1 MTLACGLT
9 TCVAF
14 AATTDIVA
22 LFLGIIV
29 TAIAKML
36 LNAADIIV
44 TPLLAITSMT
54 TQEIEAYIPG
64 LNNSD
69 PNGVGNFFSSA
80 ISIIAYTIAGVL
92 LCCHIISYLI
102 ALAND
107 ERLESIP
114 KLIWNGMFGIVLTIA
129 GKNLL
134 SLLFNEII
142 APLSEALVDGM
153 QSAGGM
159 SFTFE
164 GKANDIISLGDGI
177 SAFDILQL
185 GTLLVVLIMLLLIW
199 WNLVKLVL
207 ECAQRYIICVVTI
220 NLSPLAFATAT
231 TEQTKTTAMNWLKMF
246 WSQCALLVLNIWV
259 VGIARTAL
267 NNGMIGGS
275 STELVTWA
283 LITYAFLK
291 VAQQLDD
298 MMANAGL
305 KVTSMS
311 GLDPFSEAQGV
322 MRNLTGIGAAVNT
335 ALGYGKGALDT
346 LRSDKASGDGKNPT
360 LTEADLN
367 RAEADFDK
375 TDAQRKTGLDKGSI
389 NTASYNDDAH
399 KKAMENVLKTEGAL
413 KEGEQVEGVKIGE
426 DGALNAT
433 AVRRDERG
441 RITSSREI
449 KATNTG
455 DGLGL
460 TPAETPTSSLR
471 VGNGG
476 KSAIVANEKGTFKL
490 ESQGK
495 NEEGEN
501 VWKATQLTDANGNK
515 ISDVAPKTDATQTFA
530 VDADWDDDPQHK
542 KDGYAASA
550 AAFFT
555 DNQETNESMMDEL
568 AQRTADAA
576 DIKKQ
581 QDEAEQKDIA
591 DKIGM
596 TDEDRV
602 ANMMGSDSSVDYNS
616 DNAKKAMEDYIME
629 NKDQNPGLAPFA
641 EALEKGGHITSM
653 SMADGSTPAVPQ
665 GALQFE
671 ITRPKAPGDKNPD
684 ITAGAISNPATA
696 TPTPAETPEASP
708 VQNEQPEGM
717 PATKQDVQGEEGAG
731 TGQSTV
737 QSADA
742 PAADKKTDE
751 EPAPVDVETPL
762 ESTSVPETPNGTP
775 TGETLDNSAVA
786 GDESPIEAA
795 AKPDAEQEVPGTVGV
810 EQSIETPAPI
820 DATQPLDG
828 DTTPKVE
835 DNPEAN
841 PFDAAGVN
849 PVADA
854 TGTASNEPQDAN
866 IPTTEQVAG
875 KVQPK
880 PDTQGEVS
888 QVPTAGVHAE
898 TAAEQNEITPEAIQ
912 GQATAPIASEESQ
925 PTASVSAKQPDSTTS
940 GSPDAIQT
948 QNPATTTATPATMDS
963 APTSDAHAN
972 GVTASNAQKPAG
984 TISSPAGDGTVQQAQ
999 GAAPVAATT
1008 VQATPTATTQSVPVS
1023 SQPQAE
1029 AETLPGPTTTVTPYT
1044 ATQGSAQNV
1053 PDNST
1058 NVGRTSAP
1066 TVSAV
1071 GAETSSA
1078 DATAH
1083 GANATTQTVEGQN
1096 PQASVPDT
1104 STTATPTMQ
1113 SAENSVVGSTT
1124 PATSETPANAGS
1136 ASDVGAAN
1144 AAPAVQTVSEA
1155 HEPDTDGEANAM
1167 PASDGMPYMSG
1178 EGAAPTAVDTAI
1190 ETTGQTAQAVVDAT
1204 APTDSNA
1211 AVTIET
1217 APTNSDTGN
1226 VTESSDVANDT
1237 PMVSDESDTT
1247 YTDGES
1253 SVQNLDD
1260 ATVQSVTEK
1269 SEASIATETH
1279 EPDGSALTS
1288 ETFGNSSDTTDT
1300 VADTV
1305 GDTTS
1310 VGSDYEPTDTGVAN
1324 SVGSEG
1330 VSDDGMAATSPAND
1344 SNVAAPSSDSGND
1357 ACDEPDSAYTPH
1369 GSSDSDDGDS
1379 ETAHD
1384 IDGEVGKHSV
1394 DASNGDDADDVD
1406 TGTYEAEDSPIAD
1419 GAGFYGEGTG
1429 NSFKEDETKT
1439 AANDSMSSA
1448 AEPEAQS
1455 IPADIPGTASGAV
1468 VETTTVPDAKQ
1479 TGDAA
1484 LGQAQADTTVQQS
1497 DEQAEEVSIPS
1508 VPQGIVLSNTSVNKL
1523 SDTNG
1528 TIRSA
1533 SAGVFQLTRE
1543 GLDEDTGKT
1552 VWRAT
1557 LKQDA
1562 EGNPVTDYSAN
1573 TFTFERTAKWNAQ
1586 TRSYQPEGFDSVA
1599 KEVREAVDF
1608 RDISQS
1614 ANQSRG
1620 SRRSDKP
1627 QNPPEHERFKRER
1640 NPRAYTDDARLT
1652 EGRRTTST
1660 SRGGKHRA
1668 QRKSDTA
1675 KRRDNPLKN
1684 MDGFKTK
1691 R

>member
-305 KVTSMS
+305 KVTRMS

-346 LRSDKASGDGKNPT
+346 WRSDKASGDGKNPT

-433 AVRRDERG
+433 AVKRDERG

-460 TPAETPTSSLR
+460 TPAESPTSSLK

-476 KSAIVANEKGTFKL
+476 KSVIVANEKGTFKL

-653 SMADGSTPAVPQ
+653 SMADGSNPAVPQ

-696 TPTPAETPEASP
+696 APTPSATATAETSP
-708 VQNEQPEGM
+708 IQSEQPENM
-717 PATKQDVQGEEGAG
+717 STAKQDVQVGET
-731 TGQSTV
+731 TGDGQPAA

-742 PAADKKTDE
+742 PAADKKPDE
-751 EPAPVDVETPL
+751 ESAPVDVETPL
-762 ESTSVPETPNGTP
+762 ESTSVPETPNGAP
-775 TGETLDNSAVA
+775 TGEGHDNSAVV
-786 GDESPIEAA
+786 GDESPIEAT

-810 EQSIETPAPI
+810 EQSVETPAPI
-820 DATQPLDG
+820 DATQPLDS
-828 DTTPKVE
+828 DTTPKAE
-835 DNPEAN
+835 DNLEAKSLDAVGGT
-841 PFDAAGVN
+841 PVVDAA
-849 PVADA
+849 DS
-854 TGTASNEPQDAN
+854 TSNVLQDMN
-866 IPTTEQVAG
+866 ISATEQAVGEAH
-875 KVQPK
+875 PK
-880 PDTQGEVS
+880 PDTLGEVS
-888 QVPTAGVHAE
+888 QKPTTGVQAE
-898 TAAEQNEITPEAIQ
+898 TGAVQSGIAPEAIQ
-912 GQATAPIASEESQ
+912 GQETAPIASEASQ
-925 PTASVSAKQPDSTTS
+925 PAASVSAKQPDSTTA
-940 GSPDAIQT
+940 GFPDAIQT
-948 QNPATTTATPATMDS
+948 QKPATTTTTPATMDS
-963 APTSDAHAN
+963 APTSGAPVN

-984 TISSPAGDGTVQQAQ
+984 TISSPAGDGTVH
-999 GAAPVAATT
+999 
-1008 VQATPTATTQSVPVS
+1008 
-1023 SQPQAE
+1023 
-1029 AETLPGPTTTVTPYT
+1029 
-1044 ATQGSAQNV
+1044 
-1053 PDNST
+1053 D
-1058 NVGRTSAP
+1058 
-1066 TVSAV
+1066 
-1071 GAETSSA
+1071 
-1078 DATAH
+1078 
-1083 GANATTQTVEGQN
+1083 
-1096 PQASVPDT
+1096 
-1104 STTATPTMQ
+1104 
-1113 SAENSVVGSTT
+1113 
-1124 PATSETPANAGS
+1124 
-1136 ASDVGAAN
+1136 
-1144 AAPAVQTVSEA
+1144 
-1155 HEPDTDGEANAM
+1155 
-1167 PASDGMPYMSG
+1167 
-1178 EGAAPTAVDTAI
+1178 
-1190 ETTGQTAQAVVDAT
+1190 
-1204 APTDSNA
+1204 
-1211 AVTIET
+1211 
-1217 APTNSDTGN
+1217 
-1226 VTESSDVANDT
+1226 
-1237 PMVSDESDTT
+1237 
-1247 YTDGES
+1247 
-1253 SVQNLDD
+1253 
-1260 ATVQSVTEK
+1260 
-1269 SEASIATETH
+1269 
-1279 EPDGSALTS
+1279 
-1288 ETFGNSSDTTDT
+1288 
-1300 VADTV
+1300 
-1305 GDTTS
+1305 
-1310 VGSDYEPTDTGVAN
+1310 
-1324 SVGSEG
+1324 
-1330 VSDDGMAATSPAND
+1330 
-1344 SNVAAPSSDSGND
+1344 SDSGANK
-1357 ACDEPDSAYTPH
+1357 H
-1369 GSSDSDDGDS
+1369 SDS
-1379 ETAHD
+1379 
-1384 IDGEVGKHSV
+1384 
-1394 DASNGDDADDVD
+1394 ASNGDDADDVD

-1429 NSFKEDETKT
+1429 NSFKEDEIK
-1439 AANDSMSSA
+1439 AATDDSMSSA

-1455 IPADIPGTASGAV
+1455 IHADVSDTTSGAV

-1479 TGDAA
+1479 TGDAM
-1484 LGQAQADTTVQQS
+1484 LGQAQVDTTVQQS
-1497 DEQAEEVSIPS
+1497 NEQAEEVSIPP

-1675 KRRDNPLKN
+1675 KKRDNPLKN

>member
-346 LRSDKASGDGKNPT
+346 WRSDKASGDGKNPT

-433 AVRRDERG
+433 AVKRDERG

-460 TPAETPTSSLR
+460 TPAESPTSSLK

-476 KSAIVANEKGTFKL
+476 KSVIVANEKGTFKL

-653 SMADGSTPAVPQ
+653 SMADGSNPAVPQ

-696 TPTPAETPEASP
+696 APTPSATATAETSP
-708 VQNEQPEGM
+708 IQSEQPENMSTAKQGVQVGETTGDGQ
-717 PATKQDVQGEEGAG
+717 PAA
-731 TGQSTV
+731 

-742 PAADKKTDE
+742 PAADKKPDE
-751 EPAPVDVETPL
+751 ESAPVDVETPL
-762 ESTSVPETPNGTP
+762 ESTSVPETPNGAP
-775 TGETLDNSAVA
+775 TGEGHDNAAVV
-786 GDESPIEAA
+786 GDESPIEAT

-810 EQSIETPAPI
+810 EQSVETPAPI
-820 DATQPLDG
+820 DATQPLDS
-828 DTTPKVE
+828 DTTPKAE
-835 DNPEAN
+835 DNLEAKSLDAVGGT
-841 PFDAAGVN
+841 PVVDAA
-849 PVADA
+849 DS
-854 TGTASNEPQDAN
+854 TSNVLQDMN
-866 IPTTEQVAG
+866 ISATEQAVGEA
-875 KVQPK
+875 QPK
-880 PDTQGEVS
+880 PDTLGEVS
-888 QVPTAGVHAE
+888 QILRLAYKPKPGQYRAE
-898 TAAEQNEITPEAIQ
+898 LRPKQFKGRKLLQ
-912 GQATAPIASEESQ
+912 LQ
-925 PTASVSAKQPDSTTS
+925 AKQ
-940 GSPDAIQT
+940 A
-948 QNPATTTATPATMDS
+948 NPPRAYL
-963 APTSDAHAN
+963 
-972 GVTASNAQKPAG
+972 Q
-984 TISSPAGDGTVQQAQ
+984 SSLTVQQ
-999 GAAPVAATT
+999 PVLLMRFRHRILLQLLQRLQLWIRHRHPAHLSMALPLLTLRNLPVRFRLLPVMGRFSKHK
-1008 VQATPTATTQSVPVS
+1008 VQHP
-1023 SQPQAE
+1023 
-1029 AETLPGPTTTVTPYT
+1029 
-1044 ATQGSAQNV
+1044 
-1053 PDNST
+1053 
-1058 NVGRTSAP
+1058 
-1066 TVSAV
+1066 
-1071 GAETSSA
+1071 
-1078 DATAH
+1078 
-1083 GANATTQTVEGQN
+1083 
-1096 PQASVPDT
+1096 
-1104 STTATPTMQ
+1104 
-1113 SAENSVVGSTT
+1113 
-1124 PATSETPANAGS
+1124 
-1136 ASDVGAAN
+1136 
-1144 AAPAVQTVSEA
+1144 
-1155 HEPDTDGEANAM
+1155 
-1167 PASDGMPYMSG
+1167 
-1178 EGAAPTAVDTAI
+1178 
-1190 ETTGQTAQAVVDAT
+1190 
-1204 APTDSNA
+1204 
-1211 AVTIET
+1211 
-1217 APTNSDTGN
+1217 
-1226 VTESSDVANDT
+1226 
-1237 PMVSDESDTT
+1237 
-1247 YTDGES
+1247 
-1253 SVQNLDD
+1253 
-1260 ATVQSVTEK
+1260 
-1269 SEASIATETH
+1269 
-1279 EPDGSALTS
+1279 
-1288 ETFGNSSDTTDT
+1288 
-1300 VADTV
+1300 
-1305 GDTTS
+1305 
-1310 VGSDYEPTDTGVAN
+1310 
-1324 SVGSEG
+1324 
-1330 VSDDGMAATSPAND
+1330 
-1344 SNVAAPSSDSGND
+1344 
-1357 ACDEPDSAYTPH
+1357 
-1369 GSSDSDDGDS
+1369 
-1379 ETAHD
+1379 
-1384 IDGEVGKHSV
+1384 
-1394 DASNGDDADDVD
+1394 
-1406 TGTYEAEDSPIAD
+1406 
-1419 GAGFYGEGTG
+1419 
-1429 NSFKEDETKT
+1429 
-1439 AANDSMSSA
+1439 
-1448 AEPEAQS
+1448 
-1455 IPADIPGTASGAV
+1455 
-1468 VETTTVPDAKQ
+1468 
-1479 TGDAA
+1479 
-1484 LGQAQADTTVQQS
+1484 
-1497 DEQAEEVSIPS
+1497 
-1508 VPQGIVLSNTSVNKL
+1508 
-1523 SDTNG
+1523 
-1528 TIRSA
+1528 
-1533 SAGVFQLTRE
+1533 
-1543 GLDEDTGKT
+1543 
-1552 VWRAT
+1552 
-1557 LKQDA
+1557 
-1562 EGNPVTDYSAN
+1562 
-1573 TFTFERTAKWNAQ
+1573 
-1586 TRSYQPEGFDSVA
+1586 
-1599 KEVREAVDF
+1599 
-1608 RDISQS
+1608 
-1614 ANQSRG
+1614 
-1620 SRRSDKP
+1620 
-1627 QNPPEHERFKRER
+1627 
-1640 NPRAYTDDARLT
+1640 
-1652 EGRRTTST
+1652 
-1660 SRGGKHRA
+1660 
-1668 QRKSDTA
+1668 
-1675 KRRDNPLKN
+1675 
-1684 MDGFKTK
+1684 
-1691 R
+1691 